1 MFCYFEN
8 NKLAIWAA
16 NQRGLFL
23 GIKKKKK
30 NLIILKWKEKLI
42 SLSQNVL

>member
-30 NLIILKWKEKLI
+30 KKKKLIILK
-42 SLSQNVL
+42 